1 MFLLLIKIRLI
12 SARNIALDSLRRQT
26 LLTLALAILGV
37 GLFAAVYLAFFV
49 FFRYSQRLGV
59 FDEIIYQVFYF
70 LFLFLLAGAAPF
82 VAATL
87 LQSADYA
94 LLFNAPVPPR
104 AVIAAKLL
112 DATVTNS
119 VQFSILGL
127 PAIAACAA
135 ALGLSAIGWLALVPL
150 TLLFVLLPALLTA
163 LGLLLLL
170 ALFGIR
176 RLRAAIAA
184 LNAVMALVVCATIV
198 LEAAHLPRPGALHLM
213 LTPAPSPAAHAAP
226 SAWFARVLI
235 NFANGSGAGNSAL
248 SALAEMFA
256 IALGIGALYGICVL
270 LGAGLLS
277 AANVAEEESA
287 TVGAKVRSSRIRR
300 WLFSAPVAAL
310 IAKDFKYMRRDSIL
324 LSQLG
329 MPMILFCVPFLL
341 AVQDVAFRLR
351 DELLPS
357 ASMMIGIIL
366 FMQTSILS
374 LSSIGLEGR
383 SFWILLTA
391 PNGAGRILM
400 AKWIMSASLTG
411 GIGVGLTLFSGVIF
425 RASFGYMAFQSALI
439 LCCAGALCGM
449 GVGISAALPRFLYEN
464 PAHRVS
470 GWALIL
476 GFFATMG
483 YLTLTAL
490 LAFGAFYAQI
500 DASWMEYKQIIWT
513 LMALTYLSITFI
525 SIVLPIAVGAR
536 RLAEYEWEA

>member
-26 LLTLALAILGV
+26 LFTLALAILGV
-37 GLFAAVYLAFFV
+37 GLFAAVYFAFFV
-49 FFRYSQRLGV
+49 FFRYSERLGV

-135 ALGLSAIGWLALVPL
+135 ALHLSAVGWLALIPL

-198 LEAAHLPRPGALHLM
+198 LEAAHLPRPGALHM
-213 LTPAPSPAAHAAP
+213 VLTPAPSPAAHAAP

-235 NFANGSGAGNSAL
+235 AFEDRSGAATV
-248 SALAEMFA
+248 SALAALLA
-256 IALGIGALYGICVL
+256 IALGIGVLYGICVL
-270 LGAGLLS
+270 LGARLLS

-287 TVGAKVRSSRIRR
+287 TVGARVRSSRLRR
-300 WLFSAPVAAL
+300 RLFSAPVAAL
-310 IAKDFKYMRRDSIL
+310 IAKDFTYMRRDSIL

-341 AVQDVAFRLR
+341 ALQDAKFRLR

-357 ASMMIGIIL
+357 ASMMIAIIL

-391 PNGAGRILM
+391 PNGAGRVLL
-400 AKWIMSASLTG
+400 AKWVMSASLTG
-411 GIGVGLTLFSGVIF
+411 AIGVALTIFSGVIF
-425 RASFGYMAFQSALI
+425 RATFGYMAFQSGLI

-490 LAFGAFYAQI
+490 LAFGAWYCTVNWQ
-500 DASWMEYKQIIWT
+500 WREYERLIWT
-513 LMALTYLSITFI
+513 FTALLYLSMTLV
-525 SIVLPIAVGAR
+525 SIVLPIAIGAR

>member
-1 MFLLLIKIRLI
+1 MFLLLIKIRLM

-37 GLFAAVYLAFFV
+37 GLFAAVYFAFYV
-49 FFRYSQRLGV
+49 FFRYSERLGV

-94 LLFNAPVPPR
+94 LLFNAPAPPR

-135 ALGLSAIGWLALVPL
+135 ALNLPVFGWLALIPL

-198 LEAAHLPRPGALHLM
+198 LEAAHLPRPGALHLA
-213 LTPAPSPAAHAAP
+213 LTPAPSPTAHAAP
-226 SAWFARVLI
+226 SAWFARVMI
-235 NFANGSGAGNSAL
+235 SFAGGGNSAL
-248 SALAEMFA
+248 SALAEMSA
-256 IALGIGALYGICVL
+256 MALGIAALYGICVL
-270 LGAGLLS
+270 FGARLLS

-341 AVQDVAFRLR
+341 AFQDAKFRLR

-357 ASMMIGIIL
+357 ASMMIAIIL

-391 PNGAGRILM
+391 PNGAGRILL
-400 AKWIMSASLTG
+400 AKWVMSASLTG
-411 GIGVGLTLFSGVIF
+411 GIGVGLTVFSGVIF
-425 RASFGYMAFQSALI
+425 RASFVYMACQSLLI

-483 YLTLTAL
+483 YLILTAL
-490 LAFGAFYAQI
+490 MAFGAWYTTVNWQLR
-500 DASWMEYKQIIWT
+500 EYERFIYT
-513 LMALTYLSITFI
+513 FTALLYLSMTLVA
-525 SIVLPIAVGAR
+525 IVLPIAIGAR

>member
-1 MFLLLIKIRLI
+1 MFPLLIKIRLM
-12 SARNIALDSLRRQT
+12 SARNIVIDSLRRQS

-37 GLFAAVYLAFFV
+37 GLFAAVYFAFYV
-49 FFRYSQRLGV
+49 FFRYSERLGV

-135 ALGLSAIGWLALVPL
+135 ALNLSAVGWLALIPL
-150 TLLFVLLPALLTA
+150 TILFVLLPALVTA

-198 LEAAHLPRPGALHLM
+198 LEAAHLPRPGALRLV

-235 NFANGSGAGNSAL
+235 DFAGNGNSIL
-248 SALAEMFA
+248 SGIAGMTA
-256 IALGIGALYGICVL
+256 ITLGIGILYGICVL
-270 LGAGLLS
+270 LGARLLS

-287 TVGAKVRSSRIRR
+287 TVGANVRRSRIRR

-341 AVQDVAFRLR
+341 AFQDARFRLR

-391 PNGAGRILM
+391 PNGAGRILL
-400 AKWIMSASLTG
+400 AKWVMSSALTG
-411 GIGVGLTLFSGVIF
+411 GIGVGLTIFSGVIF
-425 RASFGYMAFQSALI
+425 RATFVYIAFQSGLI
-439 LCCAGALCGM
+439 VCCAAALCGM

-483 YLTLTAL
+483 YLTLTGV

-500 DASWMEYKQIIWT
+500 DATWMQYKPIIWT
-513 LMALTYLSITFI
+513 FLALLYLSMTLV
-525 SIVLPIAVGAR
+525 SIVVPIAVGAR